1 MTTSRL
7 ATRADS
13 ATKLLLALAC
23 ASILAGCTQ
32 AYYSAL
38 EQVGQHKRDILRS
51 RIEAGQEDQEA
62 AQAQIETT
70 YERFK
75 AASGYDGGDFE
86 AVYDDLN
93 DEYER
98 SEARAEAV
106 SARIASIER
115 VASDLFAEWEA
126 EIGLYESQSLRR
138 ASAQSL
144 RETRTRYARLIAAMK
159 RAESK
164 MKPVLGAFRDQ
175 VLFMKHHLNARAIA
189 SLEGTVG
196 ELESEVASLI
206 REIEASIQESE
217 RFLAG
222 LDEND

>member
-126 EIGLYESQSLRR
+126 EIGLYESQSLR
-138 ASAQSL
+138 
-144 RETRTRYARLIAAMK
+144 ETRTRYARLIAAMK

>member
-1 MTTSRL
+1 
-7 ATRADS
+7 
-13 ATKLLLALAC
+13 
-23 ASILAGCTQ
+23 
-32 AYYSAL
+32 
-38 EQVGQHKRDILRS
+38 
-51 RIEAGQEDQEA
+51 
-62 AQAQIETT
+62 
-70 YERFK
+70 
-75 AASGYDGGDFE
+75 
-86 AVYDDLN
+86 
-93 DEYER
+93 
-98 SEARAEAV
+98 
-106 SARIASIER
+106 
-115 VASDLFAEWEA
+115 
-126 EIGLYESQSLRR
+126 
-138 ASAQSL
+138 
-144 RETRTRYARLIAAMK
+144 MK